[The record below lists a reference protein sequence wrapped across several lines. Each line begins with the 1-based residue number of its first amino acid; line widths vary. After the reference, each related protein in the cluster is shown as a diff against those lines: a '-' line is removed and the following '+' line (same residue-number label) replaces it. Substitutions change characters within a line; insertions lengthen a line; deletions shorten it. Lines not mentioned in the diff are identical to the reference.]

1 MDTKPLSALSVEDLI
16 MILQKRGVIVMPTE
30 TAYGLI
36 ADSTDSQAVE
46 RVYRIKGRSYQKP
59 LPVVCA
65 SLRQVKKFFVLNKE
79 QERIIQS
86 FWPGP
91 LTIILPVKQGV
102 EIFANTAKSP
112 VAVRVTS
119 NGFLSDL
126 AQELDKPLIAT
137 SANLS
142 GRKTLYKQDDI
153 VAEFKKAKNQPDLIV
168 LAGDLPEVSPSTIIE
183 LSDGRIKVLRS
194 GPIKFSD

>member
-102 EIFANTAKSP
+102 EIFANTAQSP